1 MGRKARISTA
11 VLALMEAG
19 EHHAW
24 TLEDIQSALAERGA
38 AGDFS
43 SIFRAAE
50 KLVAEG
56 TLCKVLLDD
65 GRARFEL
72 VTAHHDHLHCSACDE
87 LVPVPCVMERT
98 ASAALE
104 AEIGIAISEHHIVFS
119 GLCPSCRAD
128 QAHRPKRARRQRLPS
143 RSRSC

>member
-1 MGRKARISTA
+1 MARKARISAA
-11 VLALMEAG
+11 VLALMEAK

-24 TLEDIQSALAERGA
+24 TLEDLQSALAERGA
-38 AGDFS
+38 SADFS

-56 TLCKVLLDD
+56 TLCKVMLDD

-72 VTAHHDHLHCSACDE
+72 VSAHHDHLHCTVCDQ
-87 LVPVPCVMERT
+87 LVPVPCVIERA

-104 AEIGIAISEHHIVFS
+104 AETGMAISQHQIIFS
-119 GLCPSCRAD
+119 GLCPNCRAD
-128 QAHRPKRARRQRLPS
+128 QEIRRQ
-143 RSRSC
+143 

>member
-24 TLEDIQSALAERGA
+24 TLEDLQKGLAERGA
-38 AGDFS
+38 SGDFS

-50 KLVAEG
+50 KLAAEG
-56 TLCKVLLDD
+56 ALTKVVLDD

-72 VTAHHDHLHCSACDE
+72 VAAHHDHLHCTTCDE
-87 LVPVPCVMERT
+87 LVPVPCVIERT
-98 ASAALE
+98 AFAALE
-104 AEIGIAISEHHIVFS
+104 AETGIAISEHRIIFS
-119 GLCPSCRAD
+119 GLCSTCRAD
-128 QAHRPKRARRQRLPS
+128 QAGGQRRR
-143 RSRSC
+143 R